1 MAIVQLTHLL
11 PREGKV
17 EEVARLIEEWGAA
30 DAAEGKAPAY
40 AFLCRDEEHLFVV
53 SMHESVEAYNAQAEA
68 SAAWLER
75 LTALLVD
82 PHGPTFY
89 GEVLAQQGDPG
100 AAVGGALPGALRVGK
115 RH

>member
-1 MAIVQLTHLL
+1 MTIAQLTHLL

-30 DAAEGKAPAY
+30 DAAAGKAPAY
-40 AFLCRDEEHLFVV
+40 AFLCRDDEHLFVV
-53 SMHESVEAYNAQAEA
+53 SMHESVETYNAQAEA
-68 SAAWLER
+68 AAAWLER
-75 LTALLVD
+75 LAPLLVD

-89 GEVLAQQGDPG
+89 GEVLAQQGGPG
-100 AAVGGALPGALRVGK
+100 PASGGPLPAALRVGK